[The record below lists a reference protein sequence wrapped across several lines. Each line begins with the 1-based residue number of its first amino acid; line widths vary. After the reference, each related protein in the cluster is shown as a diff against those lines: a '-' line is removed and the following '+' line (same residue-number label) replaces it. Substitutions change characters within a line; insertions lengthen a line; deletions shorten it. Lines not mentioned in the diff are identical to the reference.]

1 MKFARK
7 DYSPFTNKLKPRE
20 KREPLYKLT
29 EIADMVGI
37 EYQEILS
44 KILSASSRGLPIPK
58 AELHIA
64 GSSRYY
70 IKSDVIKFLEE
81 YK

>member
-37 EYQEILS
+37 EYKEIHS

-58 AELHIA
+58 AELHVA
-64 GSSRYY
+64 GGSRYY
-70 IKSDVIKFLEE
+70 IKSEVIKFLKE